1 MPNTTLVLATIDAFG
16 GKHPTLQLGRTKLQ
30 KLCYFAGELGVPYDL
45 QYQMYFYG
53 PYSAQLEEIVR
64 DFQVDGLVHDSSQD
78 PERQSKYKITDT
90 GKEYLVGETA
100 RVKKWMPILE
110 SVAKNLG
117 AFKPEELE
125 LLATVKF
132 TFDRQKSLSPKKS
145 SMRKEVVKEVLQ
157 LKGEKFDKADVEGAY
172 DNLVS
177 AGLLKHNPH

>member
-16 GKHPTLQLGRTKLQ
+16 RKHPTRLLGRTKLQ
-30 KLCYFAGELGVPYDL
+30 KLCYFAGELRVPYDL
-45 QYQMYFYG
+45 RYEMYFYG

-64 DFQVDGLVHDSSQD
+64 DFQVGGLVHDSSED

-90 GKEYLVGETA
+90 GKKCLVGETA

-110 SVAKNLG
+110 AVAKKLG
-117 AFKPEELE
+117 VLKPEKLE

-145 SMRKEVVKEVLQ
+145 SMRKDVVKEVLQ
-157 LKGEKFDKADVEGAY
+157 LKGDKFDKGDVEGAY
-172 DNLVS
+172 DSLDS
-177 AGLLKHNPH
+177 AGLLKDNAR